1 MHYISENNKSNFY
14 ISKSSDKKKDSSHSL
29 KNNRNQNNIK
39 NIKKELNLCDF
50 VNQKNKFNIKSFF
63 DEKESKN
70 FLSLKKKALMEIK
83 LDDEISKEEK
93 GHNSKSELLN
103 QSLSREKNAS
113 NKKLKFNILKERTMS
128 PKIKKVKSKGKKNS
142 IKLFDTI
149 NKDKSNFDSNDSNKI
164 YQFIINN
171 ADESDEKFHEKL
183 EKELKRIETK
193 KRLSRKKTNTDII
206 YKSLTTQKNKKER
219 CSSIKTE
226 KNKIALTAF
235 VFSENAKKLMS
246 NQNLEVSSINND
258 ETTTPDK
265 QQMKTVESY
274 NKKEN
279 AKLNLFGEKDIIK
292 DKQNNENK
300 EINSDNQS
308 LLSIISDLF

>member
-1 MHYISENNKSNFY
+1 MHYISENNKSHFY
-14 ISKSSDKKKDSSHSL
+14 IWKSSDKKKDSSYSL

-50 VNQKNKFNIKSFF
+50 VNQKNKFNIKTFF

-70 FLSLKKKALMEIK
+70 FLSVKKKALMEIK
-83 LDDEISKEEK
+83 LDDEISNEEK
-93 GHNSKSELLN
+93 RDNYKSELLN
-103 QSLSREKNAS
+103 QSLSREKNTS
-113 NKKLKFNILKERTMS
+113 NKKLKFKILKERTIS
-128 PKIKKVKSKGKKNS
+128 PKIKKVKSKGKTNN

-149 NKDKSNFDSNDSNKI
+149 NKDKSNLDSNDSNKI

-235 VFSENAKKLMS
+235 IFSENAKKLMS